1 MRVGRGS
8 LLSTMNVCVNGSLLT
23 YIPHVWGEVWT
34 SFNPILASL
43 FVRCMCE
50 TRCYTLKYVD
60 SLRITYLSASL
71 PGVSYLQSLS
81 LKGISTI
88 FQQPNKHLMVPV
100 YLSICLSPFLHSTC
114 ETRATH
120 LVFICGV
127 CSLCRSVSHTHLLS
141 LLLSFKGSDWI
152 SVLTLST
159 APAPLQMTNLKRR
172 REELWVKRTF
182 LMKSF
187 VIFHIVTFP
196 FRVFC
201 SWNTTIQALQL
212 YVEWVSQWSA
222 LGMSPSLEKTFV

>member
-8 LLSTMNVCVNGSLLT
+8 LTSTMNVCVNGSLLT

-100 YLSICLSPFLHSTC
+100 YLSICLSPSLLLSTC

-141 LLLSFKGSDWI
+141 LLLSLEGSDWI
-152 SVLTLST
+152 SILTLSA
-159 APAPLQMTNLKRR
+159 APASLQMTDLKRR
-172 REELWVKRTF
+172 REGLWVKRT
-182 LMKSF
+182 
-187 VIFHIVTFP
+187 FHIVTFP

-222 LGMSPSLEKTFV
+222 LGMSPSLEQTFV